1 MTKKQFLKIVETEGF
16 NEAMSKLDE
25 EKDEVT
31 DYDTLK
37 RFVIEKIE
45 ADENMLALHIWNAVY
60 HTDNG
65 DSVWYRYDYTAGTT
79 DKPTYLQTV
88 DDVYNANLLD

>member
-1 MTKKQFLKIVETEGF
+1 MTREYFEKLVDEKGF
-16 NEAMSKLDE
+16 NEAMSELNE

-60 HTDNG
+60 HTDDG
-65 DSVWYRYDYTAGTT
+65 DSEWYRYDYTAGTT

-88 DDVYNANLLD
+88 DDVYDANLLD